1 MTTLYPP
8 SYAAEFNG
16 EGLYRPSL
24 HEEVVAGIVGGIA
37 GAFIGGGIG
46 DAIGDEIS
54 SWF

>member
-24 HEEVVAGIVGGIA
+24 HKEVVGGIVGGIA
-37 GAFIGGGIG
+37 RCVHRRRYR
-46 DAIGDEIS
+46 
-54 SWF
+54 WRHR

>member
-16 EGLYRPSL
+16 EGLYRLSL